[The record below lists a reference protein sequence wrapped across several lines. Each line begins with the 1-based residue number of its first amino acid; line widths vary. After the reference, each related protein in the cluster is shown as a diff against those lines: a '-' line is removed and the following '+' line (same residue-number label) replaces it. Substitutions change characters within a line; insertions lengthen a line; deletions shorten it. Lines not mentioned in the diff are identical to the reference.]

1 MNKRPRAYDKN
12 VENTEGNKFRGYFVR
27 VFEKYD
33 IRNQERFGAF
43 CKWLIF
49 LMLISME
56 ILMLLQCLGEYVWH
70 GEWKSAMLVV
80 ITESVLT
87 LCEGLRLFVVKKR
100 SVGNSILYVLNAL
113 AIVSF
118 MLLAENSI
126 FLIVYMLFLTE
137 FYIDASKPK
146 FSIYWICFSIPFY
159 VLVYMIRLFLLNNT
173 MLPLSQVIAQSVG
186 GILALMLHFLIVH
199 VGLAFYRQFLRL
211 NKALAELDE
220 SKKELEKAYAAAAE
234 VATLEERQRIAKDV
248 HDTAGHSLTT
258 VIMQTEAAKRI
269 LENDPEEAKQKIIA
283 ANLQAKHA
291 LEELRESVHLL
302 SGREEMPT
310 LKQVLLDIVHDST
323 DGTGIIIRSAI
334 EEVETSEAKQRFLCN
349 TLKEGIS
356 NGLRHGGATA
366 FWFELKIENEEIVFV
381 LSDNGKGAD
390 MSALQEGFGLT
401 TMRERASSLG
411 GKLRLSADLEE
422 GFEICL
428 ILPMDKKDGTGY
440 GTEN

>member
-1 MNKRPRAYDKN
+1 MNKRTKPLEKES
-12 VENTEGNKFRGYFVR
+12 ENAEESKFRSYFVR

-49 LMLISME
+49 LMLVSVE
-56 ILMLLQCLGEYVWH
+56 ILMLLQCLGEYARR
-70 GEWKSAMLVV
+70 GEWTIPMLVV
-80 ITESVLT
+80 ITEAVLT
-87 LCEGLRLFVVKKR
+87 LCEWLRLFVVKKR

-146 FSIYWICFSIPFY
+146 FSVYWICFSIPFY
-159 VLVYMIRLFLLNNT
+159 VLVYMIRLFLLNKT
-173 MLPLSQVIAQSVG
+173 MLPLSQVVTQSVG
-186 GILALMLHFLIVH
+186 GILGLMLHFLIVH
-199 VGLAFYRQFLRL
+199 VALAFYRQFLRL
-211 NKALAELDE
+211 NKALTELDE
-220 SKKELEKAYAAAAE
+220 SKKELEKAYAVAAE
-234 VATLEERQRIAKDV
+234 VAALEERQRIAKDV

-269 LENDPEEAKQKIIA
+269 LEHDPSEAKQKIIA

-302 SGREEMPT
+302 SGREQMPT
-310 LKQVLLDIVHDST
+310 LRQALTDIVHDST
-323 DGTGIIIRSAI
+323 DGTGIVIRSAI
-334 EEVETSEAKQRFLCN
+334 EDVTTSEAKQRFLCN
-349 TLKEGIS
+349 TLKEGIA

-366 FWFELKIENEEIVFV
+366 FWFELKTENAEIVFV

-390 MSALQEGFGLT
+390 MTTLREGFGLT
-401 TMRERASSLG
+401 TMRERAVALG
-411 GKLRLSADLEE
+411 GKVRLSADPEE
-422 GFEICL
+422 GFEICV
-428 ILPMDKKDGTGY
+428 ILPMDKKEGVKY
-440 GTEN
+440 GTED